1 MGSRIRFLIL
11 TSFVVFCVSLLQV
24 NAFKVIDHDL
34 EVAASDKHEW
44 EKGDESDFFGEDHEE
59 KGHKAEK
66 GYEDKNGFVF
76 YSFSQFSNEN
86 LTKNSFQRRKR
97 RKRTSR

>member
-1 MGSRIRFLIL
+1 MASGVRLLLLSC
-11 TSFVVFCVSLLQV
+11 FVIFCVSLLRV
-24 NAFKVIDHDL
+24 NGFKVVDHDL

-66 GYEDKNGFVF
+66 GYEDKHG
-76 YSFSQFSNEN
+76 Y
-86 LTKNSFQRRKR
+86 
-97 RKRTSR
+97 